1 MLGLNPD
8 KDLAAEFTMLG
19 WTLVGNN
26 IAIDTDTTDTANT
39 TTLYQLE

>member
-1 MLGLNPD
+1 MLGMKPD

-26 IAIDTDTTDTANT
+26 IATDTDTTDSADT

>member
-1 MLGLNPD
+1 MLGLKPD

-26 IAIDTDTTDTANT
+26 IDTTDSADT